1 MLNYGLHHVH
11 IFGLEIQMSLQMDDG
26 TKRKKGL
33 RVHRIYKIGTKKIQY
48 FSVEIV
54 IRRVPKSFITP

>member
-1 MLNYGLHHVH
+1 
-11 IFGLEIQMSLQMDDG
+11 MDDG

-33 RVHRIYKIGTKKIQY
+33 RVHRIYKIGKKKIQY
-48 FSVEIV
+48 FSIEIV